1 MVSISLKVAVGNH
14 SATFRLH
21 FLTFESSVEQEMT
34 LQELLK
40 NDAASRT
47 PWRRVH
53 RGVRAALIADTRPS
67 SRAWDASAWR
77 FPQPLLTF
85 DLSLESTNLCDT
97 GLVS

>member
-53 RGVRAALIADTRPS
+53 RGSPG
-67 SRAWDASAWR
+67 
-77 FPQPLLTF
+77 
-85 DLSLESTNLCDT
+85 SLDR
-97 GLVS
+97 